1 MLLMRLILSS
11 LRFILFIIGIKLLLS
26 ISPVE
31 VITMAKTLVE
41 MAAEII
47 QAQGSAKDMSIDE
60 MQSALQKTFETLQ
73 GLQKLE
79 SGEEDEELSSATP
92 QISPQKS
99 ILKNKIICLECG
111 EEFKMLSPKHLRSH
125 GLTGRE
131 YRVKYG
137 FSLRQPLC
145 AKALSE
151 KRKKSGKE
159 RGIPDALK
167 KAIAARKKASAA
179 TKRQT
184 TRKRTVK
191 Q

>member
-1 MLLMRLILSS
+1 
-11 LRFILFIIGIKLLLS
+11 
-26 ISPVE
+26 
-31 VITMAKTLVE
+31 MAKTLVE

-47 QAQGSAKDMSIDE
+47 QAQGTTKDMSIEE
-60 MQSALQKTFETLQ
+60 MQSALHKTFETLQ
-73 GLQKLE
+73 TLQKLE
-79 SGEEDEELSSATP
+79 SGQEVGETETAAP
-92 QISPQKS
+92 QIVPQKS

-125 GLTGRE
+125 DLTGRE

-159 RGIPDALK
+159 RGIPEALK
-167 KAIAARKKASAA
+167 KAIAERKKTSTA

-184 TRKRTVK
+184 TRRKTVK
-191 Q
+191 K

>member
-1 MLLMRLILSS
+1 
-11 LRFILFIIGIKLLLS
+11 
-26 ISPVE
+26 
-31 VITMAKTLVE
+31 MAKTLVE
-41 MAAEII
+41 MAADII
-47 QAQGSAKDMSIDE
+47 QAQGSAKDMSIEE
-60 MQSALQKTFETLQ
+60 MQEALQKTFETLQ

-79 SGEEDEELSSATP
+79 AGEEVEEKPSVSP
-92 QISPQKS
+92 QITPQKS

-167 KAIAARKKASAA
+167 KAIAARKKSTA
-179 TKRQT
+179 TKKRT
-184 TRKRTVK
+184 TRK
-191 Q
+191 

>member
-1 MLLMRLILSS
+1 
-11 LRFILFIIGIKLLLS
+11 
-26 ISPVE
+26 
-31 VITMAKTLVE
+31 MAKTLVE

-47 QAQGSAKDMSIDE
+47 QAQGTTKDMSIEE
-60 MQSALQKTFETLQ
+60 MQSALHKTFETLQ
-73 GLQKLE
+73 TLQKLE
-79 SGEEDEELSSATP
+79 SGQEVSEEETAAP
-92 QISPQKS
+92 QIAPQKS

-159 RGIPDALK
+159 RGIPEALK
-167 KAIAARKKASAA
+167 RAIAERKKGSTA

-184 TRKRTVK
+184 PRRKTVK
-191 Q
+191 K

>member
-1 MLLMRLILSS
+1 
-11 LRFILFIIGIKLLLS
+11 
-26 ISPVE
+26 
-31 VITMAKTLVE
+31 MAKTLVE

-60 MQSALQKTFETLQ
+60 MQAALQKTFETLQ

-79 SGEEDEELSSATP
+79 SGEKAEEELSATV
-92 QISPQKS
+92 QVSPQKS

-125 GLTGRE
+125 NLTGRE

-145 AKALSE
+145 ARALSE

-159 RGIPDALK
+159 RGIPEALK
-167 KAIAARKKASAA
+167 KAIAERKKTSTATNKAVARK
-179 TKRQT
+179 RV
-184 TRKRTVK
+184 VK
-191 Q
+191 K

>member
-1 MLLMRLILSS
+1 
-11 LRFILFIIGIKLLLS
+11 
-26 ISPVE
+26 
-31 VITMAKTLVE
+31 MAKTLVE

-79 SGEEDEELSSATP
+79 SGEEVEEPSSAAA
-92 QISPQKS
+92 QITPQKS

-159 RGIPDALK
+159 RGIPEALK
-167 KAIAARKKASAA
+167 KAIAERKKTSAAAKRPVTRKAA
-179 TKRQT
+179 TK
-184 TRKRTVK
+184 K
-191 Q
+191 

>member
-1 MLLMRLILSS
+1 
-11 LRFILFIIGIKLLLS
+11 
-26 ISPVE
+26 
-31 VITMAKTLVE
+31 MAKTLVE
-41 MAAEII
+41 MAADII
-47 QAQGSAKDMSIDE
+47 QAQGSTKDMSIEE
-60 MQSALQKTFETLQ
+60 MQAALQKTFETLQ
-73 GLQKLE
+73 ELQKIEAGE
-79 SGEEDEELSSATP
+79 SIDESSPETP

-167 KAIAARKKASAA
+167 KAIAARKKASTA

-184 TRKRTVK
+184 TKK
-191 Q
+191 

>member
-1 MLLMRLILSS
+1 
-11 LRFILFIIGIKLLLS
+11 
-26 ISPVE
+26 
-31 VITMAKTLVE
+31 MAKTLVE

-47 QAQGSAKDMSIDE
+47 QAQGTTKDMSIEE
-60 MQSALQKTFETLQ
+60 MQSALHKTFETLQ
-73 GLQKLE
+73 TLQKLE
-79 SGEEDEELSSATP
+79 SGQEVGETETAAP
-92 QISPQKS
+92 QIVPQKS

-125 GLTGRE
+125 DLTGRE

-159 RGIPDALK
+159 RGIPEALK
-167 KAIAARKKASAA
+167 KAIAERKKASTA

-184 TRKRTVK
+184 TRRKTVK
-191 Q
+191 K

>member
-1 MLLMRLILSS
+1 
-11 LRFILFIIGIKLLLS
+11 
-26 ISPVE
+26 
-31 VITMAKTLVE
+31 MAKTLVE

-47 QAQGSAKDMSIDE
+47 QAQGTTKDMSIEE
-60 MQSALQKTFETLQ
+60 MQSALNKTFETLQ
-73 GLQKLE
+73 TLQKLE
-79 SGEEDEELSSATP
+79 SGQEVAETETAAP
-92 QISPQKS
+92 QIVPQKS

-125 GLTGRE
+125 DLTGRE

-159 RGIPDALK
+159 RGIPEALK
-167 KAIAARKKASAA
+167 KAIAERKKASTA

-184 TRKRTVK
+184 TRRKTVK
-191 Q
+191 K